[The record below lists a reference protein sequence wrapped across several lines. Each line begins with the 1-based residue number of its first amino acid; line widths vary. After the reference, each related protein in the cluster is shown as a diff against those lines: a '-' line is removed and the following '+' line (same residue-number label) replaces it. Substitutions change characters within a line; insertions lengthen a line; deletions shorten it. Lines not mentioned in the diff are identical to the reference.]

1 MVFAACTF
9 HTAGQRDRIAHV
21 SRFNRF
27 STCPS
32 HKGKKVFS
40 GTSLPR
46 KRSSLWGQERASE
59 RKDGAGINLL
69 PDITMVMLGWNKCPY
84 PEVNHIRL
92 QSLLITR
99 RIGRWN

>member
-69 PDITMVMLGWNKCPY
+69 PDITMV
-84 PEVNHIRL
+84 
-92 QSLLITR
+92 SSA
-99 RIGRWN
+99 